1 MGVEQ
6 ERDFKNFL
14 SSPVDIL
21 QILQDDRD
29 GLFVNRICHDSIVSP
44 WVLIYRLLTK
54 KKNKENK
61 RELKDSDSLP
71 IKI

>member
-6 ERDFKNFL
+6 ERDFKSFL

-29 GLFVNRICHDSIVSP
+29 GLFVNRICHDSIVAP
-44 WVLIYRLLTK
+44 WVLIYPLFTK

-61 RELKDSDSLP
+61 RELKESDSLP

>member
-14 SSPVDIL
+14 SPPVDIL

-29 GLFVNRICHDSIVSP
+29 GLFVNSICHDSIVSP
-44 WVLIYRLLTK
+44 WVLIYRLFTK

>member
-6 ERDFKNFL
+6 EIDFKIFL
-14 SSPVDIL
+14 SPPVDIL

-44 WVLIYRLLTK
+44 
-54 KKNKENK
+54 
-61 RELKDSDSLP
+61 
-71 IKI
+71 

>member
-6 ERDFKNFL
+6 ERDFKKFL
-14 SSPVDIL
+14 SPPVDIL

-44 WVLIYRLLTK
+44 WVLIYRLFTK

>member
-14 SSPVDIL
+14 SPPVDIL

-29 GLFVNRICHDSIVSP
+29 GLFVNRICHDSFVSP
-44 WVLIYRLLTK
+44 
-54 KKNKENK
+54 
-61 RELKDSDSLP
+61 
-71 IKI
+71 